1 MLRNGMAKY
10 SITKKLAGVFDEAAG
25 KARAAFEREGFSI
38 LGELRLDEAMKKA
51 RNDVSMRYAVL
62 PALYAPLAH
71 KAMTVETDIG
81 LLLPSHVIVY
91 EEDGG
96 PTVSVMDPVV
106 AMSMIENP
114 ALAIIAREL
123 KERLERVIGSIE

>member
-1 MLRNGMAKY
+1 MAKY
-10 SITKKLAGVFDEAAG
+10 SITKKIDGKFDEAAS
-25 KARAAFEREGFSI
+25 KARAALEREGFSVI
-38 LGELRLDEAMKKA
+38 GELRLDEAMKKA
-51 RNDVSMRYAVL
+51 MNDGSMRYIVL

-81 LLLPSHVIVY
+81 LILPSHVIVY
-91 EEDGG
+91 EEDGI
-96 PTVSVMDPVV
+96 PAVSVMDPVV

>member
-1 MLRNGMAKY
+1 MAKY
-10 SITKKLAGVFDEAAG
+10 SITKKLASGFDEAAG
-25 KARAAFEREGFSI
+25 KTRAALEREGFSV
-38 LGELRLDEAMKKA
+38 LGEFRLDEAVKNG
-51 RNDVSMRYAVL
+51 RNEAQLMRYAVL

-71 KAMTVETDIG
+71 KAVTVETDIG

-91 EEDGG
+91 EEDGM
-96 PTVSVMDPVV
+96 PTVSVMDPVI

-123 KERLERVIGSIE
+123 KERLERVIDSIE

>member
-1 MLRNGMAKY
+1 MAKY
-10 SITKKLAGVFDEAAG
+10 SITKKLASGFDEAAG
-25 KARAAFEREGFSI
+25 KTRAALEREGFSV
-38 LGELRLDEAMKKA
+38 LGELRLDEAMQKA
-51 RNDVSMRYAVL
+51 LDTGVMRYAVL
-62 PALYAPLAH
+62 PALFAPLAQ

-91 EEDGG
+91 EEDGK

-114 ALAIIAREL
+114 ALAIIAKEL
-123 KERLERVIGSIE
+123 KERLERVIESIE

>member
-1 MLRNGMAKY
+1 MGKY
-10 SITKKLAGVFDEAAG
+10 SITKKLHVGFDDAAV
-25 KARAAFEREGFSI
+25 KARAALEREGFSV
-38 LGELRLDEAMKKA
+38 LGEFRLDEAMKKA
-51 RNDVSMRYAVL
+51 LDTGLMKYVVL
-62 PALYAPLAH
+62 PSLYAPLAQ
-71 KAMTVETDIG
+71 KALTVEADIG

-114 ALAIIAREL
+114 ALAIVAREL
-123 KERLERVIGSIE
+123 RDRLERVIESIE